1 MTPYV
6 KCTRKST
13 HGFAVIWAYRDHSSA
28 CANVKFYITFNQRSQ
43 APSVDDES
51 YPTLEWAKQYAQ
63 SWLRDQPKKSPPKG
77 FQFINANPRS
87 VDGESNDCAVRAL
100 SLAFNKPYAE
110 VHALCAKIG
119 RVKGKGMRSSQIEL
133 AIQELSN
140 NGIAKLGKPARA
152 QTFTTFA
159 RDHKKGNYV
168 IIKRGH
174 AVAMIDGVYHD
185 AGSVGEPRAIVK
197 SFYKVGA

>member
-1 MTPYV
+1 MRLQPYV
-6 KCTRKST
+6 KTRNKAHQGYAIIWRAIDDAS
-13 HGFAVIWAYRDHSSA
+13 GFFNYR
-28 CANVKFYITFNQRSQ
+28 VTFNNK
-43 APSVDDES
+43 DEALASESKS
-51 YPTLEWAKQYAQ
+51 YGSMQTVKEVAQ
-63 SWLRDQPKKSPPKG
+63 NWLRLQPLKAQPRG

-100 SLAFNKPYAE
+100 SLAFNKPYSE

-119 RVKGKGMRSSQIEL
+119 RVEGRGMRSSQIEL

-140 NGIAKLGKPARA
+140 NGIAKLAKPYRA

-159 RDHKKGNYV
+159 RDNKRGNYL

-174 AVAMIDGVYHD
+174 AVAMIDGVFHD
-185 AGSVGEPRAIVK
+185 AGSIGEPRAIVK

>member
-1 MTPYV
+1 MTPAI
-6 KCTRKST
+6 KCSRKGT
-13 HGFAVIWAYRDHSSA
+13 QGFAIIWSHRDYDSA
-28 CANVKFYITFNQRSQ
+28 NAATKFYITFNQRHT
-43 APSVDDES
+43 APAVDSES
-51 YPTLEWAKQYAQ
+51 YPTVEWAKQYAH
-63 SWLRDQPKKSPPKG
+63 SWLRDQPKKESPKG

-100 SLAFNKPYAE
+100 SLAFNKPYTE
-110 VHALCAKIG
+110 VHELCAKIG
-119 RVKGKGMRSSQIEL
+119 RVKGRGMRSSQIEL

-140 NGIAKLGKPARA
+140 NGIAKLAKPSRK

-159 RDHKKGNYV
+159 RDNKRGNYL

-185 AGSVGEPRAIVK
+185 AGSIGEPRAIVR